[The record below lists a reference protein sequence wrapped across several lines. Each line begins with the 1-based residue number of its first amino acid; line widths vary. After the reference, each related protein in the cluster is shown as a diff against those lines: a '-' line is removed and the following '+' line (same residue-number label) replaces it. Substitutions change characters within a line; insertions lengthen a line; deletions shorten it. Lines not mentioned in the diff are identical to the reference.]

1 MLGSSHDS
9 QESHDFEANYSQR
22 FSSENPMRAHVYI
35 IHIYI
40 YIGVMGVMGAGQ
52 LNQLLTGSHEHM
64 LNGSHGSQRPPLP
77 RVLPKPQDNED
88 KEARQCVTYETFWR
102 CKDVKA
108 LIGATFFEPE
118 LTFGN

>member
-1 MLGSSHDS
+1 MTPNTPIILRQITTHRIGL
-9 QESHDFEANYSQR
+9 
-22 FSSENPMRAHVYI
+22 ENPMRATYI
-35 IHIYI
+35 YTYIHT
-40 YIGVMGVMGAGQ
+40 YIGVIGVIGADQ
-52 LNQLLTGSHEHM
+52 QNQLLTGSHEHM